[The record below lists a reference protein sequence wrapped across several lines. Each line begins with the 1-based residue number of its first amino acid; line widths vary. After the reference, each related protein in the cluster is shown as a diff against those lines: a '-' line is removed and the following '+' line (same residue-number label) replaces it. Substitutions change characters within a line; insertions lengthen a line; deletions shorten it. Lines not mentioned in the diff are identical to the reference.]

1 MLLMV
6 VLRWIVKYWCCTSN
20 IYFDC
25 QITDGRVQ
33 TYFAG
38 TIIIEQDITK

>member
-1 MLLMV
+1 MLH
-6 VLRWIVKYWCCTSN
+6 SN
-20 IYFDC
+20 IYFWLSNNFA
-25 QITDGRVQ
+25 DGRVQ

>member
-1 MLLMV
+1 MLHQQHIFWL
-6 VLRWIVKYWCCTSN
+6 SN
-20 IYFDC
+20 NFA
-25 QITDGRVQ
+25 DGRVQ